1 MSDKLHSVEL
11 DAGVP
16 SPAEPDIRKLN
27 MSTAVQ
33 LMTADEL
40 LALPRG
46 EFRYE
51 LVNGELKKMSPAGQ
65 KHGRIIVR
73 LTEPLAK
80 HVRENQ
86 LGQVYAAETGFK
98 LKSNPDTV
106 RAADIA
112 VVRKERLDLV
122 GETESYWPGAPDL
135 AVEVNSPFD
144 TVREVEKKVMEW
156 LEFGSR
162 SVWVVSSKL
171 HTVTVYR
178 SLTEIVVLTEND
190 TLDGGDIVPGFKI
203 SIADIFSE

>member
-1 MSDKLHSVEL
+1 
-11 DAGVP
+11 
-16 SPAEPDIRKLN
+16 
-27 MSTAVQ
+27 MSTEVQ

-65 KHGRIIVR
+65 RHGRIIVR

-80 HVRENQ
+80 HVREKQ

-106 RAADIA
+106 LAADIA
-112 VVRKERLDLV
+112 FVRKERLELLT
-122 GETESYWPGAPDL
+122 ETESYWPGAPDL
-135 AVEVNSPFD
+135 AVEVNSPSD

-162 SVWVVSSKL
+162 SVWVISSKL
-171 HTVTVYR
+171 RTVTVYR
-178 SLTEIVVLTEND
+178 SLNEIVVLTEND
-190 TLDGGDIVPGFKI
+190 TLEGGDVVPGFQI
-203 SIADIFSE
+203 PVSEIFAE

>member
-1 MSDKLHSVEL
+1 
-11 DAGVP
+11 
-16 SPAEPDIRKLN
+16 
-27 MSTAVQ
+27 MSTEVK

-40 LALPRG
+40 LALPQD

-65 KHGRIIVR
+65 RHGRITVR

-80 HVRENQ
+80 YVREHQ

-112 VVRKERLDLV
+112 FVQRERLEVL
-122 GETESYWPGAPDL
+122 GETESFWPGAPDL
-135 AVEVNSPFD
+135 AVEVNSPSD

-156 LEFGSR
+156 LEFGAR
-162 SVWVVSSKL
+162 LVWVVSSKMYS
-171 HTVTVYR
+171 VTVYR
-178 SLTEIVVLTEND
+178 SLNEIVVLTEKD
-190 TLDGGDIVPGFKI
+190 TLDGGDVVPGFQI
-203 SIADIFSE
+203 RITEIFAE

>member
-1 MSDKLHSVEL
+1 
-11 DAGVP
+11 
-16 SPAEPDIRKLN
+16 
-27 MSTAVQ
+27 MSTELQ

-65 KHGRIIVR
+65 KHGRITVR

-80 HVRENQ
+80 HVRDNQ

-112 VVRKERLDLV
+112 FVRRERLEIL

-135 AVEVNSPFD
+135 AVEVNSPSD

-156 LEFGSR
+156 LKFGSR
-162 SVWVVSSKL
+162 VVWIVSSKL

-178 SLTEIVVLTEND
+178 SLTDIVTLTEKD
-190 TLDGGDIVPGFKI
+190 ILDGGDVVPGFQI
-203 SIADIFSE
+203 SIVEIFAE

>member
-1 MSDKLHSVEL
+1 
-11 DAGVP
+11 
-16 SPAEPDIRKLN
+16 
-27 MSTAVQ
+27 MSTEIQ

-65 KHGRIIVR
+65 KHGRITVR

-80 HVRENQ
+80 YVREHQ

-112 VVRKERLDLV
+112 FVQRKRLEVL

-135 AVEVNSPFD
+135 AVEVNSPSD

-162 SVWVVSSKL
+162 LVWVVSSKL

-178 SLTEIVVLTEND
+178 SLTEIEVFTDKDMLN
-190 TLDGGDIVPGFKI
+190 GGDVIPGFQI
-203 SIADIFSE
+203 SVAEIFTE